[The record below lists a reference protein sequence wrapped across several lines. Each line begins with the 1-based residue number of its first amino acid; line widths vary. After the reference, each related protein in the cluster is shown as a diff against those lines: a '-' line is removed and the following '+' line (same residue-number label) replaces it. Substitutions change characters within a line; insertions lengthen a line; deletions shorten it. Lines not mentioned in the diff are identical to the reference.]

1 MAMKMKKCEDG
12 KNMAM
17 MLMMLMMSWNA
28 YDVVDVDDFDSGDI
42 IFAGTMLILIP
53 VAGIVMDGIEA
64 I

>member
-1 MAMKMKKCEDG
+1 
-12 KNMAM
+12 
-17 MLMMLMMSWNA
+17 MLMMLLMSWNA
-28 YDVVDVDDFDSGDI
+28 YDDVDVDGFDSWDI